1 MLFHSSIRNELARSF
16 GATLVVLVTI
26 VMTIMLIRTLGQ
38 ASQGSVNPSEVSL
51 VMGYTMLGHLPT
63 VLTMS
68 LFIASVGTLSRNY
81 LESEMVIWLVSGKG
95 LRSFLTPMLRF
106 AWPMLLTVG
115 VLVLLVWP
123 WSNQQISELKERFER
138 RGDLE
143 RVTPGQFQESANG
156 LRVFFVD
163 KDSVENKE
171 GKNVFISSTD
181 HGKQAMTS
189 SKAGHIELIDE
200 DRFLI
205 LDVGQRVEQTV
216 GEAEIKISEF
226 KVYGTRI
233 GQDVKAAAII
243 PAKATSTLTLIQ
255 QPTPSNLGELAWRLG
270 MAMAAWNFV
279 VIALAITSANHRVGR
294 GGNLALA
301 LFIFVVYYNFIN
313 LGQSWISSGKVQFIP
328 FLIAL
333 HGGVLCAALA
343 WLTVRHNNWNW
354 RQLLRSPTNLG
365 AQQ

>member
-1 MLFHSSIRNELARSF
+1 MLFHSSIRKELARSF

-51 VMGYTMLGHLPT
+51 IMGYTMLGHLPT

-95 LRSFLTPMLRF
+95 LRGFLTPMLRF
-106 AWPMLLTVG
+106 AWPMLLSVG

-143 RVTPGQFQESANG
+143 RVSPGQFQESANG

-189 SKAGHIELIDE
+189 SKAGHIEIIND

-205 LDVGQRVEQTV
+205 LNTGQRVEQTI

-226 KVYGTRI
+226 KGYGTRI
-233 GQDVKAAAII
+233 SQDVKAASII
-243 PAKATSTLTLIQ
+243 PAKATSTWALIQ
-255 QPTPSNLGELAWRLG
+255 QPTPNNLGELAWRLG

-301 LFIFVVYYNFIN
+301 LFIFVIYYNFIN
-313 LGQSWISSGKVQFIP
+313 LGQGWISLGKVQFVP

-333 HGGVLCAALA
+333 HGGVLCAALM
-343 WLTVRHNNWNW
+343 WLTIRHNNWNW
-354 RQLLRSPTNLG
+354 RQLFRSAPQPE
-365 AQQ
+365 ARP